1 MKPICRAF
9 LLALFFWCSAGAALA
24 DEQSPLPLGM
34 TQAQFD
40 HFVDTLASAV
50 EKKLAAEG
58 VVPAK
63 SDKKQGAAQD
73 ASILAPN
80 DETTDAMSIWVSAF
94 INRASV
100 VLSAFPALNADFAR
114 IPGLLDQRSQNGRG
128 IWNFLALLICT
139 VIAAVGAEQLV
150 RFAARP
156 WRDRLQT
163 SAARNLAVAHR
174 LPALLGLIAIDAV
187 SLIAVWLVS
196 YVAIGI
202 WFPGTDHQARFAAA
216 ILAAVFS
223 WRLYLVAFRII
234 LRPGLPGAR
243 IARISDADAAQIYGC
258 VSIISLMIICV
269 RVTRRILLAVDS
281 TPEAIGAGQL
291 PVTLVELA
299 VFVGLAYA
307 SRDAMRRW
315 FTSIVKPAG
324 IGAILTKHWLA
335 IALPFFAFL
344 SLTQIYAAISL
355 RIEVPTALLVSF
367 NVIVGLVFFETL
379 VGYVVGQP
387 ASADTT
393 PSAEPLPERPQS
405 HHIISRCLRVL
416 MLIAAACIVAQI
428 WLVDVFA
435 ILDPAGWRRLTH
447 SSIAAGTTLFV
458 AFIAW
463 EIVEFATRRHVISA
477 PKEGGVVQVAG
488 KASRLATVMPLI
500 RVTLVILI
508 CLIALLIVL
517 SELGVNIAPILAG
530 ASVFGLAISFGSQ
543 TLVRDI
549 VSGIFYLAD
558 DAFRVGEYIDCGK
571 AKGTV
576 ESFTMRSVRL
586 RHQNGPVH
594 TIPFG
599 QLGQITNFS
608 RDWSIVK
615 FALRFMADT
624 DLEKLRKIVKTI
636 GAEMMEDPDLKDEIL
651 EPLKMMGVMDIAD
664 SALVVRFKF
673 TARPGNP
680 TIIQRN
686 ALKRMVRAFREA
698 GIVFGN
704 TFVSVQAAGAPVD
717 LSSGA
722 AAGLAVARQ
731 KAEAAA
737 IEG

>member
-9 LLALFFWCSAGAALA
+9 LVMLFFWCSGGAALA
-24 DEQSPLPLGM
+24 DEQTPLPLGM

-58 VVPAK
+58 VAPGTAGKEHVPARDT
-63 SDKKQGAAQD
+63 SIPAA
-73 ASILAPN
+73 N
-80 DETTDAMSIWVSAF
+80 DETTDAMGIWVSAF
-94 INRASV
+94 ISRSTV
-100 VLSAFPALNADFAR
+100 VLSAFPALSADFAR
-114 IPGLLDQRSQNGRG
+114 IPVLLDQRSQNGRG
-128 IWNFLALLICT
+128 LWGFLGLLICT
-139 VIAAVGAEQLV
+139 AIAAIGAEQLI
-150 RFAARP
+150 RFAARR
-156 WRDRLQT
+156 WRYRMQT
-163 SAARNLAVAHR
+163 SVSRNLAMMHR
-174 LPALLGLIAIDAV
+174 LPALVGLIAVDAV
-187 SLIAVWLVS
+187 GLIAVWLVS
-196 YVAIGI
+196 YAAIGV

-216 ILAAVFS
+216 ILAAIFS

-243 IARISDADAAQIYGC
+243 IAQISDADAARIYGC

-269 RVTRRILLAVDS
+269 RVTRKVLLAIDS
-281 TPEAIGAGQL
+281 SPEAIGAGQL

-315 FTSIVKPAG
+315 FTSIVRPDG
-324 IGAILTKHWLA
+324 IGATLTKHWLA

-344 SLTQIYAAISL
+344 SLTEVYAAISL
-355 RIEVPTALLVSF
+355 RIEVPTALLITF
-367 NVIVGLVFFETL
+367 IVIIGLIFFETL
-379 VGYVVGQP
+379 VSYVVGQP
-387 ASADTT
+387 ASADTA
-393 PSAEPLPERPQS
+393 SVAEPLPGRRQS

-463 EIVEFATRRHVISA
+463 EVVEFATRRHVVSG
-477 PKEGGVVQVAG
+477 PKDGGVVQVPG

-500 RVTLVILI
+500 RVTMVILI

-576 ESFTMRSVRL
+576 ESFTLRSVRL

-608 RDWSIVK
+608 RDWSTVK

-636 GAEMMEDPDLKDEIL
+636 GAEMMEDPALKGEIL
-651 EPLKMMGVMDIAD
+651 EPLKMMGVVDIAD

-686 ALKRMVRAFREA
+686 ALKHMVRAFREA

-722 AAGLAVARQ
+722 AAGLAIARQ

>member
-9 LLALFFWCSAGAALA
+9 LLVLFVWCSGGAALA
-24 DEQSPLPLGM
+24 DEQTPLPLGM

-58 VVPAK
+58 VVSATAGKEHGPAR
-63 SDKKQGAAQD
+63 DT
-73 ASILAPN
+73 SIPVPG
-80 DETTDAMSIWVSAF
+80 DETTDATSIWVSAF
-94 INRASV
+94 ISRATV
-100 VLSAFPALNADFAR
+100 VLSAFPALSADFAR

-128 IWNFLALLICT
+128 LWDFLGLLICT
-139 VIAAVGAEQLV
+139 AIAAVGAEQLV
-150 RFAARP
+150 RFALRR
-156 WRDRLQT
+156 WRYRLQT
-163 SAARNLAVAHR
+163 SVARNLAIMHR
-174 LPALLGLIAIDAV
+174 LPALVGLIAVDAAG
-187 SLIAVWLVS
+187 LIAVWLVS
-196 YVAIGI
+196 YAAIGV
-202 WFPGTDHQARFAAA
+202 WFPGADHQARFAAV
-216 ILAAVFS
+216 ILAAIFS

-243 IARISDADAAQIYGC
+243 IARISDADAARIYGC

-269 RVTRRILLAVDS
+269 RVIRKVLLAIDS
-281 TPEAIGAGQL
+281 SPEAIGAGQL

-315 FTSIVKPAG
+315 FTSIVRPDG

-344 SLTQIYAAISL
+344 SLTEIYAAISL
-355 RIEVPTALLVSF
+355 RIEVPTALLVTF
-367 NVIVGLVFFETL
+367 NVIIGLIFFETL
-379 VGYVVGQP
+379 VTYVVGQP
-387 ASADTT
+387 ASADTA
-393 PSAEPLPERPQS
+393 PGAEPLPGRRQS
-405 HHIISRCLRVL
+405 HHIISRGLRVL

-428 WLVDVFA
+428 WFVDVFA

-463 EIVEFATRRHVISA
+463 EIVEFATRRHVVSGS
-477 PKEGGVVQVAG
+477 KDGGIVQVAG

-500 RVTLVILI
+500 RVTMVILI

-576 ESFTMRSVRL
+576 ESFTLRSVRL

-608 RDWSIVK
+608 RDWSTVK

-636 GAEMMEDPDLKDEIL
+636 GAEMMEDPDLKNEIL
-651 EPLKMMGVMDIAD
+651 EPLKMMGVVDIAD

-686 ALKRMVRAFREA
+686 ALKHMVRAFREA

-717 LSSGA
+717 MSTGA
-722 AAGLAVARQ
+722 AAGLAITRQ
-731 KAEAAA
+731 RAEAAA
-737 IEG
+737 IES